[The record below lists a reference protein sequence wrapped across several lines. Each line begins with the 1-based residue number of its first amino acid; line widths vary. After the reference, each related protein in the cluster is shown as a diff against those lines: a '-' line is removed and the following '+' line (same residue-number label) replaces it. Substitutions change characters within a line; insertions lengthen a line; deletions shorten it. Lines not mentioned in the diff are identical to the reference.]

1 VVHLFG
7 FDFGFVL
14 FTKTVNITKK
24 GPLAIKSSLNKIH
37 RRRTSIITIFSDH
50 QEVSSSMSDSGDED
64 SSNNEDDI
72 LSKSKSKNS
81 NNKKTPP
88 LPLDTNISGSLEG
101 PINPIN
107 SLILHR
113 LPHFVFDHHCY

>member
-1 VVHLFG
+1 
-7 FDFGFVL
+7 
-14 FTKTVNITKK
+14 
-24 GPLAIKSSLNKIH
+24 
-37 RRRTSIITIFSDH
+37 
-50 QEVSSSMSDSGDED
+50 VSSSMSDSGDEET
-64 SSNNEDDI
+64 SNNEDDI
-72 LSKSKSKNS
+72 IVSKSKSKNS

-88 LPLDTNISGSLEG
+88 VPLYTSISGSLEG

>member
-1 VVHLFG
+1 MVHL
-7 FDFGFVL
+7 FGFVL

-81 NNKKTPP
+81 NYKKTPP

-107 SLILHR
+107 SLMILHR